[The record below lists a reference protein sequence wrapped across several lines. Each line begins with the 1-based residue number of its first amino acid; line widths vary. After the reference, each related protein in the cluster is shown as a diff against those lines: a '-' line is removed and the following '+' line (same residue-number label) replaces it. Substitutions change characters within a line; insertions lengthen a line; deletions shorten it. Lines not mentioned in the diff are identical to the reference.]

1 MTAPA
6 GAPLEETPQRLLD
19 RVSQSW
25 SVTYPLIVAS
35 LSTVAVAL
43 VDTIVVGR
51 YGTQALATIALAL
64 PVYVFASALVI
75 PWGTAVQVLVAR
87 WTGSGESQRIG
98 RLLVSGL
105 LFCVAIGL
113 VMAAALVLG
122 AGVLTRLL
130 AGGQDLPDAD
140 LVLRILA
147 LGLPFVAVTTH
158 YRGMFGGVKQTKVAM
173 RVAVLVAVANI
184 PLDILLVFGL
194 DLGAVGSALGTLLAT
209 MCGAAYIAVEA
220 RRHLTPHYPPP
231 SGPEAAST
239 PDVVRPLW
247 RIGWPDASF
256 GLFAY
261 GADLFMVAIVA
272 ALGAASLAAH
282 RTLLTTFLVL
292 WVVVFSCSSGTS
304 ILAGQRLGAGD
315 IAGVAAWRRAGT
327 VLVALLTV
335 PLVLPAALA
344 PRTFFSLFTTDPDVI
359 EQVSEVAPLLL
370 AIVAAMVVAMP
381 FTGVLR
387 AGGDT
392 RGIMWI
398 GLASQVLVA
407 LTVAWLLGQVLG
419 LGLLGVGFGMV
430 AGWVSR
436 AALTLLRYAA
446 GTWQKS
452 LDT

>member
-1 MTAPA
+1 MVTARA
-6 GAPLEETPQRLLD
+6 RVGETPQRLLD

-25 SVTYPLIVAS
+25 AVTYPLIVAS
-35 LSTVAVAL
+35 LSTVAVAF
-43 VDTIVVGR
+43 VDTVVVGR
-51 YGTQALATIALAL
+51 YGTEALATIALAL

-87 WTGSGESQRIG
+87 WSGSGQSERIG

-105 LFCVAIGL
+105 LVCGAIGL
-113 VMAAALVLG
+113 AMAVVLVLG
-122 AGVLTRLL
+122 AGVLTRLI

-147 LGLPFVAVTTH
+147 LGLPFVAITTH
-158 YRGMFGGVKQTKVAM
+158 YRGMFGGLKQTKVAM

-194 DLGAVGSALGTLLAT
+194 DLAAVGSALGTWLAT
-209 MCGAAYIAVEA
+209 VCGAAYLSVEA
-220 RRHLTPHYPPP
+220 RRHLRPRYPVP
-231 SGPEAAST
+231 SSLRVAAT
-239 PDVVRPLW
+239 PDVVGPLW

-261 GADLFMVAIVA
+261 GADLAMVAIVA
-272 ALGAASLAAH
+272 SLGAASLAAH
-282 RTLLTTFLVL
+282 RTLLTTVLVL
-292 WVVVFSCSSGTS
+292 WVVVFSCSSATS

-327 VLVALLTV
+327 VLVVLLSV
-335 PLVLPAALA
+335 PLVLPAVLA
-344 PRTFFSLFTTDPDVI
+344 PRPYFSLFTTDADVI
-359 EQVSEVAPLLL
+359 EQASQVAPLLL
-370 AIVAAMVVAMP
+370 VLLAGMVVAMP

-407 LTVAWLLGQVLG
+407 LTVVWLLGQVLG
-419 LGLLGVGFGMV
+419 LGLLGVMIGLV
-430 AGWVSR
+430 AGWTTR
-436 AALTLLRYAA
+436 AILTLLRHAT
-446 GTWQKS
+446 GIWQRDLS
-452 LDT
+452 T